1 MNSVIERQIHMEIE
15 NLLIKKILYEG
26 TREEKRT
33 LFSFNSSNSEE
44 QIRYKFNLFSRY
56 FFINFFPSGDADFH
70 KEMDMFNI
78 KVYLGHID
86 SFLNICFRGAAKTTR
101 TKLFIAFCVANDMD
115 HYRKYIKILSKD
127 SKNSSQFVTDI
138 YNLLINPRV
147 RILYPDIF
155 AKTSK
160 KREETM
166 SSFSTTT
173 GIKITA
179 GTVGQS
185 QRGHIQNESRPD
197 FIIFDDFEDR
207 MTLRSVVTTQAIFY
221 NSEEA
226 RNGLSKNGG
235 VIYLG
240 NYISERGNVHRLV
253 QNIKN
258 QMIVPII
265 KDGFPTWDRY
275 TLDEIKGL
283 KETVADFEGEYL
295 CQPSAGK
302 DIVFDR
308 EQIDK
313 MDKLEP
319 IRDISGFRIYKKYD
333 SSHRYA
339 SGHDVAGGLGLD
351 SSTSVFIDFSTIPA
365 QVVATYDNN
374 EIKPDIFGDEIKS
387 QADRFGECLVA
398 PEKNNYG
405 YATIARLKQIY
416 PHRKIHK
423 TQLKA
428 TKIDDDKDTV
438 EYGWHTNALT
448 KPKMLFDFSKA
459 VADGLIALNC
469 PKLILEAR
477 AYTRNDLMDGDED
490 VRLSTRHFDLLI
502 AASIAWQMKSFKSL
516 TISQQQRDDEFIRE
530 QIRQQTDFDQFEIL

>member
-1 MNSVIERQIHMEIE
+1 MEE
-15 NLLIKKILYEG
+15 LEQLLKSRNPVELKS
-26 TREEKRT
+26 
-33 LFSFNSSNSEE
+33 LFSFSDQENEL
-44 QIRYKFNLFSRY
+44 IVLKFNLWARK
-56 FFINFFPSGDADFH
+56 FFPKYFTSNDATFH
-70 KEMDMFNI
+70 ADIDINNI
-78 KVYLGHID
+78 KAYRGEIPSYTD
-86 SFLNICFRGAAKTTR
+86 IAFRGAAKTAR
-101 TKLFIAFCVANDMD
+101 TKLFIAFCVANDKE
-115 HYRKYIKILSKD
+115 HYRKYIKILSED
-127 SKNSSQFVTDI
+127 GVNSKQIVTDI
-138 YNLLINPRV
+138 YNILIQPEIV
-147 RILYPDIF
+147 RIYPEVF
-155 AKTSK
+155 RKSNR

-166 SSFSTTT
+166 SSFTTSTM
-173 GIKITA
+173 IKITA
-179 GTVGQS
+179 GTVGTD
-185 QRGHIQNESRPD
+185 QRGALQEEARPD
-197 FIIFDDFEDR
+197 LIWFEDFENR
-207 MTLRSVVTTQAIFY
+207 KTLRSAVKTKMIWD
-221 NSEEA
+221 NMEEA
-226 RNGLSKNGG
+226 RTSLAKNGSC
-235 VIYLG
+235 IYTC
-240 NYISERGNVHRLV
+240 NYISERGNVHTLV
-253 QNIKN
+253 TRGNERN
-258 QMIVPII
+258 VVTIVSII
-265 KDGFPTWDRY
+265 KDGIPTWDRY
-275 TLDEIKGL
+275 SVEEINQMM
-283 KETVADFEGEYL
+283 EDDDDFAGERL